1 MQLGNKTLSVI
12 AIIALYCRKKSTQF
26 LIFTVILAIAIFL
39 TCQGNEIRR
48 ETLINQWTCPTS
60 DFESLFD
67 TPKFSRSHYS
77 ITEHSVETSDGYLL
91 KIFQVR
97 LTQNQLEKLPVKLQQ
112 NQDRQ
117 ILIQHAWV
125 DSGDSFFI
133 SDNSIGFYLV
143 HQGFDVWV
151 GNNRGNKYS
160 RRVISEIAQ
169 TLTNEKFFDFSFQE
183 MGIYDQVA
191 CYKYILGL
199 YGPTHRFTD
208 KKRKITYLGLSQGT
222 AQMFAGL
229 LEEQT
234 SDFLT
239 ENTEKFIAIGP
250 IVFMGHAQTGVLKI
264 FGKLVGSRLINSNVS

>member
-1 MQLGNKTLSVI
+1 
-12 AIIALYCRKKSTQF
+12 
-26 LIFTVILAIAIFL
+26 
-39 TCQGNEIRR
+39 
-48 ETLINQWTCPTS
+48 
-60 DFESLFD
+60 
-67 TPKFSRSHYS
+67 
-77 ITEHSVETSDGYLL
+77 VETSDGYLL

-133 SDNSIGFYLV
+133 SENSIGFYLV

-151 GNNRGNKYS
+151 GNNRGNKNS
-160 RRVISEIAQ
+160 RRMISEIAQ
-169 TLTNEKFFDFSFQE
+169 TSTNEKFFDFSFQE

-199 YGPTHRFTD
+199 YDPTHRFTD
-208 KKRKITYLGLSQGT
+208 KKRKITYLGLSQGS

-239 ENTEKFIAIGP
+239 DNTEKFLAIGP

-264 FGKLVGSRLINSNVS
+264 FGKLVGSRLINSNVSLFGMVEIGSSGCRTPPDAFLKKLANLFCQTESPINQICKNIVPGVPINFELDTMFDDIPK